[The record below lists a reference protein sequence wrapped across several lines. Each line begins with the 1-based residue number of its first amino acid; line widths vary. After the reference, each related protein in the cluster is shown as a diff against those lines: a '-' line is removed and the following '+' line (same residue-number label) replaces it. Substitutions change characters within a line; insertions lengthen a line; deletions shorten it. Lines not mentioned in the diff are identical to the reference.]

1 MPRNVFYFLLLRGIF
16 VSEAIKIIA
25 DHYVRLKDRVALE
38 RMREHRNKLLQ
49 NYRIHAAQGFRV
61 ETLEKS
67 LQGDVDA
74 LDDALSRISS

>member
-1 MPRNVFYFLLLRGIF
+1 M
-16 VSEAIKIIA
+16 SEAIKNIA

-49 NYRIHAAQGFRV
+49 NYRVHASQGFRV

-67 LQGDVDA
+67 LEGDLDA
-74 LDDALSRISS
+74 LDEALSRLST

>member
-1 MPRNVFYFLLLRGIF
+1 M
-16 VSEAIKIIA
+16 SDAIKVIVG
-25 DHYVRLKDRVALE
+25 HYVRLKDRDALE
-38 RMREHRNKLLQ
+38 RMREHRNRLLQ

-74 LDDALSRISS
+74 LDEALSRLST